1 MHKSS
6 FLLVGAV
13 VMLANGFVA
22 AGQSQSP
29 SPEVMATRQFESGR
43 AFAREGSFEEAL
55 KDFQAVVDMYTETST
70 ADNALLEIAR
80 YYLDVAS
87 APVRAQGLL
96 ENLLEKYPLSDA
108 APEAQILVGR
118 VAMTQGGGAQ
128 DFDKALA
135 SFQRVPRLF
144 PDADVVPQALY
155 YAAEVFRFLHRDQ
168 EALEGYRR
176 VVVEHPRN
184 RWVAHART
192 GLGDLLAAS
201 SLPIPAMEELQRL
214 RNAWPDTPEAEVALA
229 GITTLYR
236 LYARDPGSRVY
247 RSVTPTVRQGARL
260 DKITSLAATP
270 SGSVYYTTENVV
282 GVLTPGTGAAPPRVN
297 KPRGVIV
304 DETGELIVM
313 MRESLQPR
321 GVTRPVTL
329 VVPRPGREPEVM
341 KKIQA
346 AVVLGTGDWLVMDE
360 DGRAIHRFT
369 STGSHIG
376 QFASMRARRLAVN
389 GHDDVAAIARD
400 RRQVMVYDRT
410 GTLTKRLELRTPA
423 YEIRNPE
430 DLTYD
435 RFGHLYVLDREGVFI
450 FDQRFQLLARVETDR
465 ETIRRATALTVDDY
479 GKLYVADERAKQ
491 VYLFQ

>member
-184 RWVAHART
+184 R
-192 GLGDLLAAS
+192 
-201 SLPIPAMEELQRL
+201 
-214 RNAWPDTPEAEVALA
+214 
-229 GITTLYR
+229 
-236 LYARDPGSRVY
+236 
-247 RSVTPTVRQGARL
+247 
-260 DKITSLAATP
+260 
-270 SGSVYYTTENVV
+270 
-282 GVLTPGTGAAPPRVN
+282 
-297 KPRGVIV
+297 
-304 DETGELIVM
+304 
-313 MRESLQPR
+313 
-321 GVTRPVTL
+321 
-329 VVPRPGREPEVM
+329 
-341 KKIQA
+341 
-346 AVVLGTGDWLVMDE
+346 
-360 DGRAIHRFT
+360 
-369 STGSHIG
+369 
-376 QFASMRARRLAVN
+376 
-389 GHDDVAAIARD
+389 
-400 RRQVMVYDRT
+400 
-410 GTLTKRLELRTPA
+410 
-423 YEIRNPE
+423 
-430 DLTYD
+430 
-435 RFGHLYVLDREGVFI
+435 
-450 FDQRFQLLARVETDR
+450 
-465 ETIRRATALTVDDY
+465 
-479 GKLYVADERAKQ
+479 
-491 VYLFQ
+491 